1 MKRRWI
7 FTLAGA
13 TLLAVAGLAA
23 ACGGDGDEDAAV
35 SALPPPQAR
44 TIKMAAYELKGGTTV
59 DKEPFPAGDLSGGYA
74 LKTPNEDGR
83 WEVEAYSWLPN
94 QIFVNQGDEV
104 TLEIVG
110 INGAE
115 HNSSIENYVD
125 YFVVRRGQ
133 ITTLRFSAD
142 EPGVFRIFCTD
153 HPESMIGE
161 LVVRART

>member
-1 MKRRWI
+1 
-7 FTLAGA
+7 
-13 TLLAVAGLAA
+13 
-23 ACGGDGDEDAAV
+23 
-35 SALPPPQAR
+35 
-44 TIKMAAYELKGGTTV
+44 
-59 DKEPFPAGDLSGGYA
+59 
-74 LKTPNEDGR
+74 
-83 WEVEAYSWLPN
+83 YSWLPN